1 MGFQNGQMAGE
12 KTGNKFVEHCPS
24 RWEKHEAPTIMEGLA
39 TAGRNGGDWA
49 LCRRQEGAYQYDRGL
64 PCRGRKPKNAE
75 MKKVAARSDEG
86 PAREALERAAGGAYL
101 GAGRE
106 KCSMEVMH
114 GKGSQ
119 GTWFAERLVEEVEAK
134 ALVVRFDVEESLEER
149 LP

>member
-1 MGFQNGQMAGE
+1 MGE
-12 KTGNKFVEHCPS
+12 LEIT
-24 RWEKHEAPTIMEGLA
+24 
-39 TAGRNGGDWA
+39 GRNGGDWA

-64 PCRGRKPKNAE
+64 PCRGRKLKNAE

-106 KCSMEVMH
+106 KCSKEVMH
-114 GKGSQ
+114 GRGSQ
-119 GTWFAERLVEEVEAK
+119 GKWPDERLVEEVEAK
-134 ALVVRFDVEESLEER
+134 ALAVRFDFEESLEER